1 MTLRA
6 FNSIQGYSVG
16 ANPQQDIIL
25 ANGDITTVNFAAN
38 GISDLGNI
46 GNVKISGGTQGQYI
60 STDGNGNLTFAA
72 AQSNIAAPMPYY
84 IPPGESYIV
93 PNNFQGLFAQPLE
106 IDGELV
112 VDGELIDVSRWIAYP
127 DGYVL
132 FATANFAVGSAGF
145 TFDSTTGNFAV
156 PGNISASGD
165 ILPLISNSFSLGSNT
180 KRWTNL
186 WLSGNTI
193 YLGNSIIT
201 ESGGNLVL
209 INPSGGEFEI
219 TGNSEFSDLSV
230 TGTVTATNLVA
241 NGDSTLGNLTVTGTL
256 SAGDIS
262 VSSIANG
269 TSNIDIVGVSGNVT
283 TSVNGNANVVVVTD
297 SGSNI
302 NGYLSVSGNVST
314 AGIKTDNYYYANGQA
329 VDFQQA
335 GGSNTQVQ
343 FNNNGDFGASG
354 NLTFN
359 SSTNLLT
366 VIGNI
371 AATNANLGNVVSA
384 NYLISN
390 EGCVTLAGGIIG
402 VSDKAA
408 GIFSS
413 YITDINLGLAA
424 NVVIGS
430 TTGLVTVRNNLT
442 ANGSITSSSLD
453 TNKIRATDFYSK
465 RPSVLVTTNTIIDS
479 FGINEY
485 RSAKYTLKVSDDT
498 GYQALEVLLV
508 HNDINSII
516 TIYGSLSMTGV
527 DLITLTTGIN
537 GGNVELKATGI
548 NSNTSV
554 NLMGTYVPD

>member
-25 ANGDITTVNFAAN
+25 ANGDITTVNFTAN
-38 GISDLGNI
+38 GISNLGNI
-46 GNVKISGGTQGQYI
+46 GNVKISGGNQGQYI
-60 STDGNGNLTFAA
+60 STDGNGNLTFTA

-84 IPPGESYIV
+84 IPSGESYIV
-93 PNNFQGLFAQPLE
+93 PNNFQGLFAQPIE
-106 IDGELV
+106 VDGELV

-165 ILPLISNSFSLGSNT
+165 ILPLTSNSFSLGSNT
-180 KRWTNL
+180 RRWTNL

-209 INPSGGEFEI
+209 INPTGAEFEV
-219 TGNSEFSDLSV
+219 TGNADFSDFSV
-230 TGTVTATNLVA
+230 TGTVTAKNLVA
-241 NGDSTLGNLTVTGTL
+241 NGNSTLGNLTVTGTL

-269 TSNIDIVGVSGNVT
+269 TSNIDIVGTNGNVT
-283 TSVNGNANVVVVTD
+283 TSVAGNANVFVVT
-297 SGSNI
+297 GTGANV

-314 AGIKTDNYYYANGQA
+314 LGIKTDNYYYANGQPL
-329 VDFQQA
+329 DMQQA
-335 GGSNTQVQ
+335 AGSNTQIQ
-343 FNNNGDFGASG
+343 FNNENDFGASA

-359 SSTNLLT
+359 SSTNVLN

-371 AATNANLGNVVSA
+371 ASLNANLGNVASA
-384 NYLISN
+384 NYLVSN
-390 EGCVTLAGGIIG
+390 SGCVAISTGIIG
-402 VSDKAA
+402 VSGTQA
-408 GIFSS
+408 GIFASG
-413 YITDINLGLAA
+413 ITDINFGLAA
-424 NVVIGS
+424 NVLMGS
-430 TTGLVTVRNNLT
+430 TTGTVTVRNNLNAELVS
-442 ANGSITSSSLD
+442 ANSVVAG
-453 TNKIRATDFYSK
+453 DFYSK
-465 RPSVLVTTNTIIDS
+465 RSSIPVTTNTLIDS

-485 RSAKYTLKVSDDT
+485 RSAKYTIKVGDDT

-508 HNDINSII
+508 HNNINSII
-516 TIYGSLSMTGV
+516 TVYGSLSMTSV
-527 DLITLTTGIN
+527 DLVTLSTSIN
-537 GGNVELKATGI
+537 GSNVELRATGL
-548 NSNTSV
+548 NANTSV
-554 NLMGTYVPD
+554 NLIGTYVPD